1 MFGSPISVHQG
12 GLVVAAD
19 GRQVESLGQ
28 GTNRQCR
35 VVLLKVKMQWN
46 RVPRREAEAAG
57 RRDLRH
63 LSLWPPLVNRDRR
76 SNGAEVGWREEI
88 DLD

>member
-1 MFGSPISVHQG
+1 
-12 GLVVAAD
+12 
-19 GRQVESLGQ
+19 
-28 GTNRQCR
+28 
-35 VVLLKVKMQWN
+35 MQWN
-46 RVPRREAEAAG
+46 RVPRREVEAAG
-57 RRDLRH
+57 RRALGH